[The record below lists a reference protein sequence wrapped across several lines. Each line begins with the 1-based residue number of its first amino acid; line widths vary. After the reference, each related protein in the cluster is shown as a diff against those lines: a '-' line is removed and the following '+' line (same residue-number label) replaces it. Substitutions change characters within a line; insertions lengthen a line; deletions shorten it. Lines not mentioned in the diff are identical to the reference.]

1 MKYNSK
7 RIILYYQTLID
18 LQPLIAD
25 IKVHRQL
32 DNTPLITHI
41 TLASIHFGYESE
53 PDKIPYIHLN
63 NDSAFSD
70 KFKTVYENLLTLN
83 KMDVKI
89 NLLIGG
95 AGSAFNMLFSNYPV
109 FYKLL
114 KEFVGSVDF
123 IDGFNLDVEEGVTL
137 DDMVMLVND
146 LKKDFPKNSIIF
158 APLGDSIETN
168 DPGMGGFS
176 YKDLK
181 DKVGGSIEY
190 YNTQCYGEYNLDMY
204 DKMVNNNYKS
214 NQLVMGMLTGQ
225 DFNSIINEIHK
236 IVTKYGDKFGGV
248 AIWEYYNAPPSSPK
262 TPYVW
267 CEVMNKLL
275 YH

>member
-1 MKYNSK
+1 MISNSK

-18 LQPLIAD
+18 LQPLIDD
-25 IKVHRQL
+25 IKLHQKKY
-32 DNTPLITHI
+32 NTPLVTHI
-41 TLASIHFGYESE
+41 TLASIHFGYDSDQ
-53 PDKIPYIHLN
+53 DKTPYIHLN

-70 KFKTVYENLLTLN
+70 KFKKVYDNLITLN
-83 KMDVKI
+83 KMGVKI

-95 AGSAFNMLFSNYPV
+95 AGSAFNMLFSNYSI
-109 FYKLL
+109 FYNLL
-114 KEFVGSVDF
+114 KKFVASVDF

-146 LKKDFPKNSIIF
+146 LKKDFPTNSIIF
-158 APLGDSIETN
+158 APLGVSVATDE
-168 DPGMGGFS
+168 PGMGGFS
-176 YKDLK
+176 YKALK
-181 DKVGGSIEY
+181 NKVGDSIEY
-190 YNTQCYGEYNLDMY
+190 YNTQCYGEYSLNMY
-204 DKMVNNNYKS
+204 DQMVNNTYDSDK
-214 NQLVMGMLTGQ
+214 LVLGMLTGQ
-225 DFNSIINEIHK
+225 DFNSIINEIQK

-262 TPYVW
+262 TPYIW

>member
-32 DNTPLITHI
+32 DNTPLVTHI
-41 TLASIHFGYESE
+41 TLASIHFGYDLD

-146 LKKDFPKNSIIF
+146 LS
-158 APLGDSIETN
+158 L
-168 DPGMGGFS
+168 
-176 YKDLK
+176 
-181 DKVGGSIEY
+181 
-190 YNTQCYGEYNLDMY
+190 
-204 DKMVNNNYKS
+204 
-214 NQLVMGMLTGQ
+214 
-225 DFNSIINEIHK
+225 IH
-236 IVTKYGDKFGGV
+236 I
-248 AIWEYYNAPPSSPK
+248 
-262 TPYVW
+262 
-267 CEVMNKLL
+267 
-275 YH
+275 

>member
-1 MKYNSK
+1 MQSDSK

-18 LQPLIAD
+18 LQPLIDA
-25 IKVHRQL
+25 IETYTKSY
-32 DNTPLITHI
+32 NTPLVTHI
-41 TLASIHFGYESE
+41 TLASIHFGYDSG
-53 PDKIPYIHLN
+53 PDNTPYIHLN
-63 NDSAFSD
+63 DDSVFSD

-83 KMDVKI
+83 KMGVKI

-95 AGSAFNMLFSNYPV
+95 AGGAFNMLFSNYPV

-114 KEFVGSVDF
+114 KGFVESFDF

-137 DDMVMLVND
+137 DDIVMLVND
-146 LKKDFPKNSIIF
+146 LKKDFPSNSIIF
-158 APLGDSIETN
+158 APLGDSISTN
-168 DPGMGGFS
+168 EPGMGGFS

-181 DKVGGSIEY
+181 DKVGDSIEY
-190 YNTQCYGEYNLDMY
+190 YNTQCYGDYSLEMY
-204 DKMVNNNYKS
+204 DQMVNNNYNA
-214 NQLVMGMLTGQ
+214 NQLVIGMLTGQ

-262 TPYVW
+262 TPYIW